1 MSVSEKATI
10 ICSKCSA
17 ETDFVAWK
25 SITTDTDPIFK
36 EKVRAGELYQCI
48 CPKCGNVTI
57 IEYDTLYSEADKDLT
72 IYFVTSKES
81 YENAMELLTNEEIDN
96 EEENSGVFR
105 VVRSRAAFREKLLIS
120 DAGYD
125 DRAIEILK
133 LITATHVKEIQGIS
147 FDTALFDF
155 QKGKYG
161 FRFFEKGEAGI
172 FIPLA
177 EDMYNQ
183 VVIDFS
189 SRYPVDEK
197 DNLEVD
203 INWAIEVV
211 KSNTSI
217 R

>member
-25 SITTDTDPIFK
+25 SITTDTDPVFK

-57 IEYDTLYSEADKDLT
+57 IEYDTLYNEVDKDLT
-72 IYFVTSKES
+72 IYFVTSDES
-81 YENAMELLTNEEIDN
+81 YESAMELLKSDVEES
-96 EEENSGVFR
+96 EEEQSGVFR

-133 LITATHVKEIQGIS
+133 LITATHVKEIQKIS
-147 FDTALFDF
+147 FDTALFDM

-161 FRFFEKGEAGI
+161 FVFFEKGKPGI
-172 FIPLA
+172 FIPMI
-177 EDMYNQ
+177 EDMYKQ
-183 VVIDFS
+183 VVTDFS
-189 SRYPVDEK
+189 PRYPVDEK
-197 DNLEVD
+197 DNLE
-203 INWAIEVV
+203 IGLEWAINIV
-211 KSNTSI
+211 KDNQF
-217 R
+217 